1 MKLRRRALLGAS
13 LGLGLGPALR
23 LGPGPG
29 AVAAETGSSASAS
42 LAREAEAPLVFGLIT
57 PRDADKVLA
66 AWNPFLQRLARHI
79 GRQIRAWPARNGS
92 EMVDAFRQ
100 GKVDL
105 AWVGNAPALEIVE
118 SGTGEVFAQ
127 MVTADGRT
135 GYQSI
140 LVTHKDSPLQTL
152 EQAQQADRKLV
163 FGDGELKSTSGHLVP
178 LYYAFVKRGINDP
191 RSLYREVRHSSHRAN
206 LTMAA
211 RREVDFATANNVELN
226 LFAAEQPALAK
237 ALRVIWRSP
246 DIPQSPLVWRLSL
259 PASLRQRIQEAVVN
273 FGQDAAERAIL
284 RGVNELAG
292 FRKSRNRQLV
302 TVADIEMFAAW
313 QHVNNSSTLSPAEKL
328 ERIAQISQRASR
340 LELRL
345 KQEPSLR

>member
-1 MKLRRRALLGAS
+1 MKLHRRALLGAS
-13 LGLGLGPALR
+13 VGLGLAVGPAGAAT
-23 LGPGPG
+23 GP
-29 AVAAETGSSASAS
+29 AASIAQ
-42 LAREAEAPLVFGLIT
+42 ARTEDALVFGLIT
-57 PRDADKVLA
+57 PRDSTTVVA
-66 AWNPFLQRLARHI
+66 AWNPFLQRLARTI
-79 GRQIRAWPARNGS
+79 GREIRAWPATNG
-92 EMVDAFRQ
+92 EMVEAFRQ

-127 MVTADGRT
+127 LVTAQGRT

-152 EQAQQADRKLV
+152 EQAQQAERRLV

-191 RSLYREVRHSSHRAN
+191 GTLYREVRHSSHRAN
-206 LTMAA
+206 LLMAA
-211 RREVDFATANNVELN
+211 RREVDFATANDVELE
-226 LFAAEQPALAK
+226 LFAADNPSLAK
-237 ALRVIWRSP
+237 ALRVIWISP

-259 PASLRQRIQEAVVN
+259 PPSLRQRIQQAVVG
-273 FGQDAAERAIL
+273 FGQDPAERAIL
-284 RGVNELAG
+284 RGVNDLSG

-313 QHVNNSSTLSPAEKL
+313 QHVNNSSTLSPVEKL
-328 ERIAQISQRASR
+328 ERIAQISKRASR

>member
-1 MKLRRRALLGAS
+1 MTTRRALLGGAIL
-13 LGLGLGPALR
+13 LGCGPR
-23 LGPGPG
+23 LGSAQAP
-29 AVAAETGSSASAS
+29 AAPLPRGTDE
-42 LAREAEAPLVFGLIT
+42 PLVFGLIT
-57 PRDADKVLA
+57 PRDAENVLA
-66 AWNPFLQRLARHI
+66 AWNPFLQRVARSI
-79 GRQIRAWPARNGS
+79 GRDIRAWPAKNAG
-92 EMVDAFRQ
+92 ELVDAFRH

-105 AWVGNAPALEIVE
+105 AWLGNAPALEIVE

-127 MVTADGRT
+127 MVTSDGRT

-152 EQAQQADRKLV
+152 EQAPQAERRLV
-163 FGDGELKSTSGHLVP
+163 FGDGETKSTSGHLVP

-191 RSLYREVRHSSHRAN
+191 KSLYREVRHSSHRAN
-206 LTMAA
+206 LGMAA
-211 RREVDFATANNVELN
+211 RREVDFATANNVELD

-246 DIPQSPLVWRLSL
+246 DIPQSPLVWRLAL
-259 PASLRQRIQEAVVN
+259 PGSLRQRIQEVVVG
-273 FGQDAAERAIL
+273 FGQNETERAIL
-284 RGVNELAG
+284 HGVNGLAG

-302 TVADIEMFAAW
+302 SVADIEMFAAW
-313 QHVNNSSTLSPAEKL
+313 QHVNNDATLTPAQKL

>member
-1 MKLRRRALLGAS
+1 MTPRRRALLGAS
-13 LGLGLGPALR
+13 LGLGLGTGLGLAPAAAA
-23 LGPGPG
+23 PGSG
-29 AVAAETGSSASAS
+29 AAAPA
-42 LAREAEAPLVFGLIT
+42 ARGADEPLVFGLIT
-57 PRDADKVLA
+57 PRGSETVLA
-66 AWNPFLQRLARHI
+66 AWNPFLQRLARSI
-79 GRQIRAWPARNGS
+79 GREIRPWAATNG
-92 EMVDAFRQ
+92 EVVEAFRQ
-100 GKVDL
+100 GKIDL

-118 SGTGEVFAQ
+118 SGAGEVFAQ
-127 MVTADGRT
+127 LVTADGRT

-191 RSLYREVRHSSHRAN
+191 RTLYREVRHSSHRAN

-211 RREVDFATANNVELN
+211 RREVDFATANNVELD
-226 LFAAEQPALAK
+226 LFAAEQPALARQ
-237 ALRVIWRSP
+237 LRVIWRSP
-246 DIPQSPLVWRLSL
+246 DIPQSPLVWRLLL
-259 PASLRQRIQEAVVN
+259 PASLRLRIQEAVVN

-284 RGVNELAG
+284 RGVNDLSG

-313 QHVNNSSTLSPAEKL
+313 QHVNNSPSLTPAEKL
-328 ERIAQISQRASR
+328 QRIAQISQRASR

>member
-1 MKLRRRALLGAS
+1 MKAHRRALLGCA
-13 LGLGLGPALR
+13 LAVFGGLGSA
-23 LGPGPG
+23 
-29 AVAAETGSSASAS
+29 AVAGAAGAAPLPAGGSAS
-42 LAREAEAPLVFGLIT
+42 LPRAADEPLIFGLIT
-57 PRDADKVLA
+57 PRDAEKVLA
-66 AWNPFLQRLARHI
+66 AWNPFLQRLARNV
-79 GRQIRAWPARNGS
+79 GREIRAWPAKNAG
-92 EMVDAFRQ
+92 ELVDAFRQ

-118 SGTGEVFAQ
+118 SGAGEVFAQ
-127 MVTADGRT
+127 MVTGDGRT

-152 EQAQQADRKLV
+152 EQAQQAERKLV
-163 FGDGELKSTSGHLVP
+163 FGDGETKSTSGHLVP

-191 RSLYREVRHSSHRAN
+191 KALYREVRHSSHRAN

-211 RREVDFATANNVELN
+211 KREVDFATANNVELD
-226 LFAAEQPALAK
+226 LFTAEQPMLARE
-237 ALRVIWRSP
+237 LRVIWRSP
-246 DIPQSPLVWRLSL
+246 DIPQSPLVWRLAL
-259 PASLRQRIQEAVVN
+259 PTGLRQRIQEAVVG

-284 RGVNELAG
+284 RGVNDLSG
-292 FRKSRNRQLV
+292 FRKSRNRQLI

-313 QHVNNSSTLSPAEKL
+313 QHVNNNGALTPAEKL
-328 ERIAQISQRASR
+328 ERIAHISKRASR

>member
-1 MKLRRRALLGAS
+1 MRAHRRALLGGA
-13 LGLGLGPALR
+13 LAAFGGLGLA
-23 LGPGPG
+23 
-29 AVAAETGSSASAS
+29 AVAGAANPAPPQAGGSVALPRA
-42 LAREAEAPLVFGLIT
+42 ADEPLIFGLIT
-57 PRDADKVLA
+57 PRDAEKVLA
-66 AWNPFLQRLARHI
+66 AWNPFLQRVARNI
-79 GRQIRAWPARNGS
+79 GREIRAWPAKNAA
-92 EMVDAFRQ
+92 ELVDAFRQ
-100 GKVDL
+100 GRVDL
-105 AWVGNAPALEIVE
+105 AWAGNAPALEIVE

-127 MVTADGRT
+127 MLTGDGRT

-152 EQAQQADRKLV
+152 EQAQQAERRLV
-163 FGDGELKSTSGHLVP
+163 FGDGEIKSTSGHLVP

-191 RSLYREVRHSSHRAN
+191 KTLYREVRHSSHRAN

-211 RREVDFATANNVELN
+211 KREVDFATANNVELD
-226 LFAAEQPALAK
+226 LFTADQPALAK
-237 ALRVIWRSP
+237 QLRVIWNSP

-259 PASLRQRIQEAVVN
+259 PASLRQRIQEAVVG
-273 FGQDAAERAIL
+273 FGQDVSERAIL
-284 RGVNELAG
+284 RGVNDLSG

-313 QHVNNSSTLSPAEKL
+313 QHVNNSSTLTSAEKL
-328 ERIAQISQRASR
+328 ERIAQISKRASR

>member
-13 LGLGLGPALR
+13 LGLGLGT
-23 LGPGPG
+23 GPGL
-29 AVAAETGSSASAS
+29 AQVAAAPGPSTSAPP
-42 LAREAEAPLVFGLIT
+42 ARGTEEPLVFGLIT
-57 PRDADKVLA
+57 PRGSDKVLA
-66 AWNPFLQRLARHI
+66 AWNPFLQRLARSI
-79 GRQIRAWPARNGS
+79 GRDIRPWAATNG
-92 EMVDAFRQ
+92 EVVEAFRQ
-100 GKVDL
+100 SRVDM

-118 SGTGEVFAQ
+118 TGTGEVFAQ

-152 EQAQQADRKLV
+152 EQAQQAERRLV

-211 RREVDFATANNVELN
+211 RHEVDFATANNVELD
-226 LFAAEQPALAK
+226 LFAADQPALAK

-284 RGVNELAG
+284 RGVNDLAG

-313 QHVNNSSTLSPAEKL
+313 QHVNNNSALTPAEKL

>member
-1 MKLRRRALLGAS
+1 MKRRHLIGAALGTS
-13 LGLGLGPALR
+13 CGLAFGLAP
-23 LGPGPG
+23 
-29 AVAAETGSSASAS
+29 VAAAPTPAPSAPV
-42 LAREAEAPLVFGLIT
+42 ARGADEPLVFGLIT
-57 PRDADKVLA
+57 PRDPEKVLA
-66 AWNPFLQRLARHI
+66 AWNPFLQRVARSI
-79 GRQIRAWPARNGS
+79 GREIRAWPAKNGG
-92 EMVDAFRQ
+92 ELVDAFRQ

-127 MVTADGRT
+127 MVTAEGRT

-152 EQAQQADRKLV
+152 EQAQQAERKLV
-163 FGDGELKSTSGHLVP
+163 FGDGEIKSTSGHLVP

-191 RSLYREVRHSSHRAN
+191 KTLYREVRHSSHRAN

-211 RREVDFATANNVELN
+211 RREVDFATANNVELE
-226 LFAAEQPALAK
+226 LFTAENPALGK
-237 ALRVIWRSP
+237 ELRVIWSSP

-259 PASLRQRIQEAVVN
+259 PLSLRQRIQEAVVN
-273 FGQDAAERAIL
+273 FGQDASERAIL
-284 RGVNELAG
+284 RGVNDLSG

-313 QHVNNSSTLSPAEKL
+313 QHVNNSSTLTSAEKL
-328 ERIAQISQRASR
+328 ERIAQISKRASR

>member
-1 MKLRRRALLGAS
+1 MKRRALLGAA
-13 LGLGLGPALR
+13 LGTAGGLVLGAIPVAAAPALA
-23 LGPGPG
+23 P
-29 AVAAETGSSASAS
+29 SAP
-42 LAREAEAPLVFGLIT
+42 LARAADEPLVFGLIT
-57 PRDADKVLA
+57 PRGSDKVLA
-66 AWNPFLQRLARHI
+66 AWNPFLQRLARSI
-79 GRQIRAWPARNGS
+79 GREIRAWPATNG
-92 EMVDAFRQ
+92 EMVEGFRQ

-127 MVTADGRT
+127 LVTADGRT

-152 EQAQQADRKLV
+152 EQAQQAERKLI
-163 FGDGELKSTSGHLVP
+163 FGDGEIKSTSGHLVP

-191 RSLYREVRHSSHRAN
+191 KTLYREVRHSSHRAN

-211 RREVDFATANNVELN
+211 KREVDFATANNVELD
-226 LFAAEQPALAK
+226 LFTAEYPALAK
-237 ALRVIWRSP
+237 ELRVIWSSP

-259 PASLRQRIQEAVVN
+259 PSGLRQRIQEAVVG
-273 FGQDAAERAIL
+273 FGQDPAERAIL
-284 RGVNELAG
+284 RGVNDLSG

-313 QHVNNSSTLSPAEKL
+313 QHVNNSTTLTSAEKL
-328 ERIAQISQRASR
+328 ERIAQISKRASR

>member
-1 MKLRRRALLGAS
+1 MTTRRALLGGAIVIGCS
-13 LGLGLGPALR
+13 PGLGSAQAPAAPLPR
-23 LGPGPG
+23 GTD
-29 AVAAETGSSASAS
+29 E
-42 LAREAEAPLVFGLIT
+42 PLVFGLIT
-57 PRDADKVLA
+57 PRDAEQVLA
-66 AWNPFLQRLARHI
+66 AWNPFLQRLAQGI
-79 GRQIRAWPARNGS
+79 GRAIRAWPAKNAG
-92 EMVDAFRQ
+92 ELVDAFRQ

-105 AWVGNAPALEIVE
+105 AWLGNAPALEIVE

-135 GYQSI
+135 GYESI

-163 FGDGELKSTSGHLVP
+163 FGDGEIKSTSGHLVP

-191 RSLYREVRHSSHRAN
+191 KSLYREVRHSSHRAN

-211 RREVDFATANNVELN
+211 RREVDFATANNVELD
-226 LFAAEQPALAK
+226 LFAVEQPALAK
-237 ALRVIWRSP
+237 ELRVIWRSP
-246 DIPQSPLVWRLSL
+246 DIPQSPLVWRVAL
-259 PASLRQRIQEAVVN
+259 PGSLRQRIQAVVVG
-273 FGQDAAERAIL
+273 FGQNDAERAIL
-284 RGVNELAG
+284 HGVNGLAG

-302 TVADIEMFAAW
+302 SVADIEMFAAW
-313 QHVNNSSTLSPAEKL
+313 QHVNNSSTLTPAQKL

>member
-13 LGLGLGPALR
+13 LGLGLGS
-23 LGPGPG
+23 GPGTAP
-29 AVAAETGSSASAS
+29 AAAAPVSSASAPAAS
-42 LAREAEAPLVFGLIT
+42 GTEAPLVFGLIT
-57 PRDADKVLA
+57 PRGSDKVLA
-66 AWNPFLQRLARHI
+66 AWNPFLQRLARSI
-79 GRQIRAWPARNGS
+79 GREIRPWAATNG
-92 EMVDAFRQ
+92 EVVEAFRQ
-100 GKVDL
+100 GKIDL

-118 SGTGEVFAQ
+118 SGAGEVFAQ
-127 MVTADGRT
+127 LVTADGRT

-211 RREVDFATANNVELN
+211 RREVDFATANNVELD

-237 ALRVIWRSP
+237 ALRVIWSSP

-273 FGQDAAERAIL
+273 FGQDPAERAIL
-284 RGVNELAG
+284 RGVNDLAG

-313 QHVNNSSTLSPAEKL
+313 QHVNNNSTLSPAEKL

>member
-1 MKLRRRALLGAS
+1 MMPRRRALLGAALGVS
-13 LGLGLGPALR
+13 CALGLGLAT
-23 LGPGPG
+23 GPG
-29 AVAAETGSSASAS
+29 AAAPASAPPAP
-42 LAREAEAPLVFGLIT
+42 LASGAEEPLVFGLIT
-57 PRDADKVLA
+57 PRDAEKVLA
-66 AWNPFLQRLARHI
+66 AWNPFLQRLARRI
-79 GRQIRAWPARNGS
+79 GRDIRAWPAKNAS
-92 EMVDAFRQ
+92 ELVDAFRQ

-105 AWVGNAPALEIVE
+105 AWVGNVPALEIVE

-152 EQAQQADRKLV
+152 EQAQQAERRLV
-163 FGDGELKSTSGHLVP
+163 FGDGEIKSTSGHLVP

-191 RSLYREVRHSSHRAN
+191 KTLYREVRHSSHRAN

-211 RREVDFATANNVELN
+211 RREVDFATANNIELD
-226 LFAAEQPALAK
+226 LFSAEQPALGR

-246 DIPQSPLVWRLSL
+246 DIPQSPLVWRLAL
-259 PASLRQRIQEAVVN
+259 PGALRQRIQEAVVG
-273 FGQDAAERAIL
+273 FGQDPAERAIL

-313 QHVNNSSTLSPAEKL
+313 QHINNSSTLTPAEKL
-328 ERIAQISQRASR
+328 DRIAQISQRASR

>member
-1 MKLRRRALLGAS
+1 MRPRRALLGAA
-13 LGLGLGPALR
+13 LGGLAGLALGPAL
-23 LGPGPG
+23 G
-29 AVAAETGSSASAS
+29 ATATAASAPAPS
-42 LAREAEAPLVFGLIT
+42 APQPRSGEEPLVFGLIT
-57 PRDADKVLA
+57 PRDSDKVLA
-66 AWNPFLQRLARHI
+66 AWTPFLQRLARSI
-79 GRQIRAWPARNGS
+79 GREIRAWPTTNGD
-92 EMVDAFRQ
+92 MVEAFRR

-127 MVTADGRT
+127 LVTAEGRT

-152 EQAQQADRKLV
+152 EQAQQAERRLV

-191 RSLYREVRHSSHRAN
+191 KALYREVRHSSHRAN
-206 LTMAA
+206 LAMAA
-211 RREVDFATANNVELN
+211 RREVDFATANNVELE
-226 LFAAEQPALAK
+226 LFTAENPALGK
-237 ALRVIWRSP
+237 ELRVIWSSP

-259 PASLRQRIQEAVVN
+259 PAGLRQRIQEAVVN
-273 FGQDAAERAIL
+273 FGQDPAERAIL
-284 RGVNELAG
+284 RGVNDLSG

-328 ERIAQISQRASR
+328 ERIAQISKRASR